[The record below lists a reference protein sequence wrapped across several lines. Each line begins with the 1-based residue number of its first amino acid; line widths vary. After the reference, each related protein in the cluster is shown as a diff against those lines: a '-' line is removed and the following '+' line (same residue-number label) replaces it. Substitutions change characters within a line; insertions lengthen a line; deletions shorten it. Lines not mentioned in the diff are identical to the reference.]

1 MKKLRQTFLLMLA
14 LMMFL
19 SSVPVYAE
27 NANGSE
33 GEQSGTVNYMFG
45 TNEAAYATDI
55 EYIAE
60 LSDGSGSTGLYVTGG
75 KGFYTSADGINWTA
89 RTEAESMTLVQNE
102 TYGFTYGGP
111 ADNRYFL
118 IIPDTTST
126 NTALVM
132 NQTMT
137 AVTEMYT
144 YTNIQAADGSGTTS
158 TPLHLKGVIEWD
170 AYSGKFWCGAALA
183 DGTMAGLYYSD
194 GTYTLDASSGQ
205 YQMVWIKADYGT
217 SALVAEST
225 DYFTATGTADTM
237 ATVIGNITSDDKGH
251 LVAVGVWANKLSS
264 GDAYSNLTNGSGG
277 LTCKTALLVNIS
289 ASDIQTQLCDFSA
302 FSTGAGL
309 STAVIDK
316 KSNIII
322 QDTTTYKILVFYHD
336 TFGDLWGL
344 GNNGKPATT
353 TMNAVKYAVNPY
365 PGASSNCIHT
375 NNLTNA
381 LSEIVCL
388 DEMLLL
394 IPRSGQGVGGN
405 NHISDIF
412 VVTYNTDG
420 TLKNRFL
427 PFINNQETAK
437 KLMGDYYSY
446 STNKVTADIN
456 MYIADAVAGPNGK
469 VVLITGKY
477 EKAIATEQAYATTVA
492 VIDTTNTV
500 TDSTTSYAT
509 TAIPDRTEKIT
520 ITSPV
525 TVSIPQT
532 ATPTVASVNGMG
544 YATLQEAIEAAT
556 EAAKSATENVV
567 ITLLDHIVYKE
578 ILEINEGITLDLK
591 GKTLTA
597 SGSVT
602 FGGNVVDN
610 SDDKAGLLKVDST
623 KCVFSKTNTQ
633 MPVYN
638 GEGYVF
644 ATITP
649 QETFSSE
656 GENDSTVYNLI
667 FRPYFGSETTIQN
680 ALSTTGNGIDDQFNV
695 IIRLTWTVGTEQ
707 KTQDLVYKDEMV
719 QQVYDN
725 NKAFYIN
732 ASGVTSF
739 EGLTITPMVVSKGK
753 GVAWS
758 GTSFP
763 EVTTTK

>member
-1 MKKLRQTFLLMLA
+1 MKKLTQTFSLILA
-14 LMMFL
+14 LVMIL
-19 SSVPVYAE
+19 SSIPVYAE
-27 NANGSE
+27 NSNSSK
-33 GEQSGTVNYMFG
+33 GEQPATVNYMFG
-45 TNEAAYATDI
+45 TKEAAYATDI

-60 LSDGSGSTGLYVTGG
+60 LSDGFGSTGIYVTGG
-75 KGFYTSADGINWTA
+75 KGFYTSPDGINWTA
-89 RTEAESMTLVQNE
+89 RTEDESMVLVQNE

-111 ADNRYFL
+111 SNNRYFL

-132 NQTMT
+132 NPDMT
-137 AVTEMYT
+137 TVTEVYT
-144 YTNIQAADGSGTTS
+144 YTTTDS
-158 TPLHLKGVIEWD
+158 TNTALHLKGVIEWD
-170 AYSGKFWCGAALA
+170 TYSGKFWCGAALK
-183 DGTMAGLYYSD
+183 DGTKAGLYYSD
-194 GTYTLDASSGQ
+194 GTYTLDENSGQ
-205 YQMVWIKADYGT
+205 YQMVWTKADAGA
-217 SALVAEST
+217 SALIEEETEYLNTNMTSI
-225 DYFTATGTADTM
+225 
-237 ATVIGNITSDDKGH
+237 IGSITSDNKGH
-251 LVAVGVWANKLSS
+251 LVAYGILGNKPNGGDSYSKYKNAN
-264 GDAYSNLTNGSGG
+264 GG
-277 LTCKTALLVNIS
+277 LTCLSALLITASTTNVESKLYTFEAYRNTNTLIS
-289 ASDIQTQLCDFSA
+289 MVL
-302 FSTGAGL
+302 
-309 STAVIDK
+309 IDRN
-316 KSNIII
+316 SNIIF
-322 QDTTTYKILVFYHD
+322 QDACSVNHLKFYYAP
-336 TFGDLWGL
+336 FSSYWSLE
-344 GNNGKPATT
+344 NNTAISKD
-353 TMNAVKYAVNPY
+353 NVNPTPITY
-365 PGASSNCIHT
+365 
-375 NNLTNA
+375 A
-381 LSEIVCL
+381 LSTNGFCKWLSQNNTTNVLRQVVCL
-388 DEMLLL
+388 DNMILLL
-394 IPRSGQGVGGN
+394 PRRGHGITSTGSN
-405 NHISDIF
+405 AISDIYAI
-412 VVTYNTDG
+412 TYNQDG
-420 TLKNRFL
+420 SLANKFL
-427 PFINNQETAK
+427 PFINNTNTSASII
-437 KLMGDYYSY
+437 GDF
-446 STNKVTADIN
+446 TNGIKT
-456 MYIADAVAGPNGK
+456 YIADAVAGPNGK
-469 VVLITGKY
+469 VVLITGKH
-477 EKAIATEQAYATTVA
+477 EKDIATEQAYATTVA

-500 TDSTTSYAT
+500 TDSTTSDAT

-525 TVSIPQT
+525 TVSIPLT
-532 ATPTVASVNGMG
+532 ATPTVASVNGTG

-610 SDDKAGLLKVDST
+610 SDNKAGLLKVDST

-656 GENDSTVYNLI
+656 GENDSTAYNLI

-680 ALSTTGNGIDDQFNV
+680 VLSTTGNGIDDQFNV

-732 ASGVTSF
+732 ASGVTCF